1 MAIDPKFIQQLVAD
15 QVGKKTTQTNTRERT
30 AGPRPENLPMIDSGK
45 AGSPVYTTP
54 PPRQEVQRTP
64 TTVNKAPSTGG
75 GGGGGSSSSSTSID
89 YGALAG
95 LIPESQLKLMSG
107 KEVADLYGYIY
118 GEDEI
123 YKRLQEA
130 TNAKFDEWGKQT
142 EMLRDQSLTDYAS
155 NFDMYQS
162 QARQARQNAMRTG
175 LSKGST
181 IAAEVL
187 SQIGAQ
193 RQGADN
199 QAGYQQAMGEL
210 AAQRG
215 SQLAYDKVNAMNS
228 QNELAALLGNQSINQ
243 YGNEVQNRA
252 AEMSLLGQYAQAE
265 SNTKSAQIMA
275 DAQRYAANRASSYS
289 SSGSSG
295 NSNTPA
301 LGSLGINAE
310 QEKALKAAGYTEAE
324 IIRMFLNP
332 NDAAAIHADVQK
344 RKTPPKETNPYSVP
358 LTSNSQDLFNFRYG
372 NQIRSVS
379 KTPPKETNPYSVP
392 LTSNS
397 QDLFNFRYGNQIRS
411 VSKK

>member
-15 QVGKKTTQTNTRERT
+15 QVGKKTTQTSNTNLSSINPLWNSRPHVPNQAQATPNVPLTQLPGITHTRERT

-64 TTVNKAPSTGG
+64 TTVNKAPSTGS
-75 GGGGGSSSSSTSID
+75 GGGGGSASSTSID

-107 KEVADLYGYIY
+107 QEVADLYGYIY

-181 IAAEVL
+181 LASEVL

-215 SQLAYDKVNAMNS
+215 SQLAYDRVNAMNS
-228 QNELAALLGNQSINQ
+228 QNELANLVSGVSVNQ

-275 DAQRYAANRASSYS
+275 DAQRYAASRASSS
-289 SSGSSG
+289 SSSG
-295 NSNTPA
+295 NSSTPA
-301 LGSLGINAE
+301 LGNLGINAE

-332 NDAAAIHADVQK
+332 NDAAAISADVQK
-344 RKTPPKETNPYSVP
+344 RNKPDKETNSYNVP
-358 LTSNSQDLFNFRYG
+358 LINNSHQDLFNFRYG
-372 NQIRSVS
+372 NQV
-379 KTPPKETNPYSVP
+379 N
-392 LTSNS
+392 N
-397 QDLFNFRYGNQIRS
+397 